1 MAAVG
6 HETTPQVSEQQQA
19 VGPKFTTADHKRSQ
33 AGSHGMVGERLSQ
46 IGMSCRVKLDI
57 YKVG

>member
-6 HETTPQVSEQQQA
+6 HEATPQVSERQQA
-19 VGPKFTTADHKRSQ
+19 AGLKTTSADHKRSQ
-33 AGSHGMVGERLSQ
+33 AESHGMVSERLSQ